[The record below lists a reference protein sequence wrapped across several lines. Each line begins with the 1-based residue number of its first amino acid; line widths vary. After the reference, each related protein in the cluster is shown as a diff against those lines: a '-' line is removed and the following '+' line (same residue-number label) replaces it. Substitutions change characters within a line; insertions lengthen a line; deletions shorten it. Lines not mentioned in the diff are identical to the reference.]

1 MRENEQ
7 LVRRW
12 RQVIGQMILRISKR
26 GVLIGAAVAILGLAG
41 ARVGR
46 VFAAS
51 FTAVHKAPRARVVI
65 VEDAQAIDTFRTRA
79 EPIREMVSE
88 GITNL
93 TRTASVTE
101 AWRTI
106 VSTQDVVGIKV
117 FSTPGANSGTRP
129 AVVAAVVE
137 GLLAAGVA
145 PKHIVVWDRQLT
157 DLRLAGYSDL
167 ATRYGI
173 RIAGS
178 QQAGYDENVYYD
190 MPLPSTLI
198 WGDLEFGKK
207 GGSIGRKSFVT
218 KLLTQEISKI
228 INITPLLNHD
238 VAGVTGNL
246 YSLAMGSVDNTI
258 RFEKEAEHL
267 AQAVPEIY
275 ALTNL
280 SDHVVLNITDALIC
294 QYEGEERGLLH
305 YSAVLNQLR
314 FSRDPVALDLLSLKE
329 LDAQRRAANAPKVKP
344 NPDLYDNA
352 ALLWLGVANTNQI
365 DIERL
370 KIPDSESQ
378 ASREFRYP

>member
-1 MRENEQ
+1 MSF
-7 LVRRW
+7 
-12 RQVIGQMILRISKR
+12 RISKR
-26 GVLIGAAVAILGLAG
+26 GVLLVAGLALLGMAGAQVFRVFGAA
-41 ARVGR
+41 
-46 VFAAS
+46 
-51 FTAVHKAPRARVVI
+51 FTAGHTAPRARVVI
-65 VEDAQAIDTFRTRA
+65 VEDGQAIDAFRARPA
-79 EPIREMVSE
+79 PIREMVSE

-93 TRTASVTE
+93 TRTSSVPE

-145 PKHIVVWDRQLT
+145 PKHIVVWDRQIT
-157 DLRLAGYSDL
+157 DLRLAGYSEL
-167 ATRYGI
+167 AKRYGI

-218 KLLTQEISKI
+218 KLLTQDISKI
-228 INITPLLNHD
+228 INVTPLLNHD
-238 VAGVTGNL
+238 LAGVTGNL
-246 YSLAMGSVDNTI
+246 YSLAMGSVDNTV
-258 RFEKEAEHL
+258 RFEKEAGNL

-329 LDAQRRAANAPKVKP
+329 LEAQRRAANAPMVKP

-365 DIERL
+365 DIEMY
-370 KIPDSESQ
+370 KIAGSESQ
-378 ASREFRYP
+378 ALREFRYP

>member
-1 MRENEQ
+1 M
-7 LVRRW
+7 
-12 RQVIGQMILRISKR
+12 SKR
-26 GVLIGAAVAILGLAG
+26 ALLTATAMAILAMAG
-41 ARVGR
+41 ASMCR

-51 FTAVHKAPRARVVI
+51 FTRGHTPPRARVVI
-65 VEDAQAIDTFRTRA
+65 VEDSRAIDAFRPRP
-79 EPIREMVSE
+79 ERIREMVSE

-93 TRTASVTE
+93 TRTTSVTDG
-101 AWRTI
+101 WRTL

-137 GLLAAGVA
+137 ELLAAGVA
-145 PKHIVVWDRQLT
+145 PRKIIVWDRSLT
-157 DLRLAGYSDL
+157 ELRLAGFFEL

-173 RIAGS
+173 RVAAS
-178 QQAGYDENVYYD
+178 QQAGFDENAYYD
-190 MPLPSTLI
+190 TPLPGTLI

-207 GGSIGRKSFVT
+207 GGSVGRKSFVT
-218 KLLTQEISKI
+218 KLLTQDVSKI

-238 VAGVTGNL
+238 LAGVTGNL
-246 YSLAMGSVDNTI
+246 YSLAMGSVDNTV
-258 RFEKEAEHL
+258 RFEKEADHL

-365 DIERL
+365 DIEML
-370 KIPDSESQ
+370 KMPGGESQ
-378 ASREFRYP
+378 ALREFRYP

>member
-1 MRENEQ
+1 MSF
-7 LVRRW
+7 
-12 RQVIGQMILRISKR
+12 RISKR
-26 GVLIGAAVAILGLAG
+26 GVLIATVAILAMAG
-41 ARVGR
+41 ARMFQ
-46 VFAAS
+46 VFGAS
-51 FTAVHKAPRARVVI
+51 FTAGHTAPRARVVI
-65 VEDAQAIDTFRTRA
+65 VEDARAIDAFRPRA

-93 TRTASVTE
+93 TRTASVPE

-137 GLLAAGVA
+137 GLLAAGVT
-145 PKHIVVWDRQLT
+145 PQHIVVWDRQLT

-167 ATRYGI
+167 AKRYGI

-178 QQAGYDENVYYD
+178 QQAGYDENAYYD
-190 MPLPSTLI
+190 MPLPGTLI

-207 GGSIGRKSFVT
+207 GASTGRKSFVS

-238 VAGVTGNL
+238 LAGVTGNL
-246 YSLAMGSVDNTI
+246 YSLAMGSVDNTV

-280 SDHVVLNITDALIC
+280 SDHVVLNIIDALIC

-329 LDAQRRAANAPKVKP
+329 LDGQRRAANAPKVKP

-365 DIERL
+365 DIEML
-370 KIPDSESQ
+370 KIPVNEPR
-378 ASREFRYP
+378 ASSEFRYP

>member
-1 MRENEQ
+1 MSF
-7 LVRRW
+7 
-12 RQVIGQMILRISKR
+12 RISKS
-26 GVLIGAAVAILGLAG
+26 GVLIAAVALLGMTG
-41 ARVGR
+41 AQLCR
-46 VFAAS
+46 VFGAA
-51 FTAVHKAPRARVVI
+51 FTAGHTAPRARVVI
-65 VEDAQAIDTFRTRA
+65 VEDAQAIDAFRTRQ

-93 TRTASVTE
+93 TGTGSVPE

-137 GLLAAGVA
+137 GLLAAGVT

-167 ATRYGI
+167 ANRYGI

-178 QQAGYDENVYYD
+178 QQTGYDENVYYD

-246 YSLAMGSVDNTI
+246 YSLAMGSVDNTV
-258 RFEKEAEHL
+258 RFEREAEHL

-370 KIPDSESQ
+370 TIPLNEPR
-378 ASREFRYP
+378 ASSEFRYP

>member
-1 MRENEQ
+1 M
-7 LVRRW
+7 
-12 RQVIGQMILRISKR
+12 
-26 GVLIGAAVAILGLAG
+26 LGLTG
-41 ARVGR
+41 ARMCR

-51 FTAVHKAPRARVVI
+51 FTAGHTPPRARVVI
-65 VEDAQAIDTFRTRA
+65 VEDGRAIDAFRTRS

-93 TRTASVTE
+93 TQTATVPD

-145 PKHIVVWDRQLT
+145 PKHIIVWDRQLT

-167 ATRYGI
+167 AKRYGI

-178 QQAGYDENVYYD
+178 QQAGFDENVYYD
-190 MPLPSTLI
+190 TPLPSTLI

-238 VAGVTGNL
+238 LAGVTGNL

-258 RFEKEAEHL
+258 RFEKEADHL

-305 YSAVLNQLR
+305 YSTVLNQLR
-314 FSRDPVALDLLSLKE
+314 FSRDPVALDLLSVKE
-329 LDAQRRAANAPKVKP
+329 LDKQRRAASAPTVKP

-365 DIERL
+365 DIEKL
-370 KIPDSESQ
+370 KIPGSESQ

>member
-1 MRENEQ
+1 MSC
-7 LVRRW
+7 
-12 RQVIGQMILRISKR
+12 RISKR
-26 GVLIGAAVAILGLAG
+26 GVLIAATVAMLGTAG
-41 ARVGR
+41 ARMCQ
-46 VFAAS
+46 VFAATFS
-51 FTAVHKAPRARVVI
+51 AGHTTPRARVVI
-65 VEDAQAIDTFRTRA
+65 VEDARAIDAFRPR
-79 EPIREMVSE
+79 PDRIREMVNE

-93 TRTASVTE
+93 TRTASV
-101 AWRTI
+101 ADGWRTL

-117 FSTPGANSGTRP
+117 FSAPGANSGTRP

-137 GLLAAGVA
+137 GLLAAGLA
-145 PKHIVVWDRQLT
+145 PKHIVVWDRHLT
-157 DLRLAGYSDL
+157 DLRLAGFSEL

-178 QQAGYDENVYYD
+178 QQSGYDEDAYYD
-190 MPLPSTLI
+190 MPLPGTLI

-218 KLLTQEISKI
+218 KLLTRDVSKI

-246 YSLAMGSVDNTI
+246 YSLSMGSVDNTI
-258 RFEKEAEHL
+258 RFESEADHL

-305 YSAVLNQLR
+305 YSTVLNQIR

-329 LDAQRRAANAPKVKP
+329 LDAQRRVSNAPKVKP

-365 DIERL
+365 DMEVL
-370 KIPDSESQ
+370 KIPVNEPR

>member
-1 MRENEQ
+1 
-7 LVRRW
+7 
-12 RQVIGQMILRISKR
+12 MIFRITKR
-26 GVLIGAAVAILGLAG
+26 GVLIGAAVAMLGLVG
-41 ARVGR
+41 ARTCR
-46 VFAAS
+46 VLAAS
-51 FTAVHKAPRARVVI
+51 FTAGHTAPRARVVI
-65 VEDAQAIDTFRTRA
+65 VEDARAIDAFRTRP

-93 TRTASVTE
+93 TRTASVPQ

-137 GLLAAGVA
+137 GLLAAGVT
-145 PKHIVVWDRQLT
+145 PKHIIVWDRQLT
-157 DLRLAGYSDL
+157 DLRLAGYSEM
-167 ATRYGI
+167 AKRYGI

-246 YSLAMGSVDNTI
+246 YSLAIGSVDNTV
-258 RFEKEAEHL
+258 RFEREAEHL

-329 LDAQRRAANAPKVKP
+329 LNAQRRAANAPKVKP

-352 ALLWLGVANTNQI
+352 ALLWLGVGNTNQI
-365 DIERL
+365 DIEMF
-370 KIPDSESQ
+370 KIPGSESQ

>member
-1 MRENEQ
+1 MSF
-7 LVRRW
+7 
-12 RQVIGQMILRISKR
+12 RISKR
-26 GVLIGAAVAILGLAG
+26 GILIVSALAILGMTG
-41 ARVGR
+41 ARMCR

-51 FTAVHKAPRARVVI
+51 FTGGHKAARARVVI
-65 VEDAQAIDTFRTRA
+65 VEDARAIDAFRPRP
-79 EPIREMVSE
+79 ERIREMVSE

-93 TRTASVTE
+93 TRTASVVD
-101 AWRTI
+101 AWRTL

-117 FSTPGANSGTRP
+117 FSAPGGNSGTRP

-137 GLLAAGVA
+137 GLLAAGLA
-145 PKHIVVWDRQLT
+145 PRHIVVWDKNLT
-157 DLRLAGYSDL
+157 ELRLAGFSEL

-173 RIAGS
+173 RIAAS
-178 QQAGYDENVYYD
+178 QQAGYDENAYYD
-190 MPLPSTLI
+190 TPLPGTLI

-207 GGSIGRKSFVT
+207 GGSVGRKSYVT
-218 KLLTQEISKI
+218 KLLTQDISKI

-238 VAGVTGNL
+238 LAGVTGNL
-246 YSLAMGSVDNTI
+246 YSLAMGSVDNTV
-258 RFEKEAEHL
+258 RFEKEAEYL

-280 SDHVVLNITDALIC
+280 SDHVALNITDALIC

-305 YSAVLNQLR
+305 YSAVLNELR
-314 FSRDPVALDLLSLKE
+314 FSRDPVALDLLSLKA

-370 KIPDSESQ
+370 TIPGNGPQ
-378 ASREFRYP
+378 ALREFRYP

>member
-1 MRENEQ
+1 MSFRF
-7 LVRRW
+7 
-12 RQVIGQMILRISKR
+12 SKR
-26 GVLIGAAVAILGLAG
+26 KTSRAVQAALLTLLFVGLVCGFGVAFSADHTPA
-41 ARVGR
+41 
-46 VFAAS
+46 
-51 FTAVHKAPRARVVI
+51 RARVVI
-65 VEDAQAIDTFRTRA
+65 VQDSHATDAFRPRSDRIRA
-79 EPIREMVSE
+79 MVAE

-93 TRTASVTE
+93 TRTASVPL

-117 FSTPGANSGTRP
+117 FSAPGANSGTRP

-137 GLLAAGVA
+137 GLLAAGVP
-145 PKHIVVWDRQLT
+145 PKHIVVWDKKT
-157 DLRLAGYSDL
+157 TELRLAGFYDL

-173 RIAGS
+173 RVAAS
-178 QQAGYDENVYYD
+178 AQAGYDEKVYYD
-190 MPLPSTLI
+190 TPVPGSLI

-207 GGSIGRKSFVT
+207 GEGIGRKSFVT
-218 KLLTQEISKI
+218 RLLTQDISKI

-238 VAGVTGNL
+238 LAGVTGNL
-246 YSLAMGSVDNTI
+246 YSLAMGSVDNTV
-258 RFEKEAEHL
+258 RFDTDPDHL

-280 SDHVVLNITDALIC
+280 SDHVALNITDALIC

-305 YSAVLNQLR
+305 YSTVLNQLR

-329 LDAQRRAANAPKVKP
+329 LDSQRRAANAPKTKP

-365 DIERL
+365 DIEML
-370 KIPDSESQ
+370 KLPSENAQSTP
-378 ASREFRYP
+378 EFRYP

>member
-1 MRENEQ
+1 MSF
-7 LVRRW
+7 
-12 RQVIGQMILRISKR
+12 RISKR
-26 GVLIGAAVAILGLAG
+26 GILIVATVAMLSLPGVRMFQIFGAA
-41 ARVGR
+41 
-46 VFAAS
+46 
-51 FTAVHKAPRARVVI
+51 FTAGHTAPRARVVI
-65 VEDAQAIDTFRTRA
+65 VQDSQATDAFRARP
-79 EPIREMVSE
+79 ERIREMVSE

-93 TRTASVTE
+93 TRTPSVPD

-117 FSTPGANSGTRP
+117 FSAPGANSGTRP

-145 PKHIVVWDRQLT
+145 PKHIVVWDRQIT
-157 DLRLAGYSDL
+157 ELRLAGFYDL
-167 ATRYGI
+167 AKRYGI
-173 RIAGS
+173 RIAAS
-178 QQAGYDENVYYD
+178 QQAGYDEKAYYD
-190 MPLPSTLI
+190 MPLPGTLI

-207 GGSIGRKSFVT
+207 GGSIGRKSFVS
-218 KLLTQEISKI
+218 KLLTRDISKI

-238 VAGVTGNL
+238 LAGVTGNL
-246 YSLAMGSVDNTI
+246 YSLAMGSVDNTV

-267 AQAVPEIY
+267 AQVVPEIY

-305 YSAVLNQLR
+305 YSAVLDQLR

-352 ALLWLGVANTNQI
+352 ALLWLGVGNTNQI
-365 DIERL
+365 DIEML
-370 KIPDSESQ
+370 KISANEPQ
-378 ASREFRYP
+378 AAHEFRYP

>member
-1 MRENEQ
+1 
-7 LVRRW
+7 
-12 RQVIGQMILRISKR
+12 
-26 GVLIGAAVAILGLAG
+26 
-41 ARVGR
+41 
-46 VFAAS
+46 
-51 FTAVHKAPRARVVI
+51 
-65 VEDAQAIDTFRTRA
+65 
-79 EPIREMVSE
+79 
-88 GITNL
+88 
-93 TRTASVTE
+93 
-101 AWRTI
+101 
-106 VSTQDVVGIKV
+106 
-117 FSTPGANSGTRP
+117 
-129 AVVAAVVE
+129 
-137 GLLAAGVA
+137 
-145 PKHIVVWDRQLT
+145 
-157 DLRLAGYSDL
+157 GYSEL
-167 ATRYGI
+167 AKRYGI

-178 QQAGYDENVYYD
+178 QQAGYDENAYYD
-190 MPLPSTLI
+190 MPLPSTLV

-207 GGSIGRKSFVT
+207 GGSIGRESFVT
-218 KLLTQEISKI
+218 KLLTEDIWKM
-228 INITPLLNHD
+228 INIIPLLSD
-238 VAGVTGNL
+238 YPSGVTGNL

-258 RFEKEAEHL
+258 RFEKEAGNL

-370 KIPDSESQ
+370 TIPLNESR
-378 ASREFRYP
+378 ASSEFRYP

>member
-1 MRENEQ
+1 
-7 LVRRW
+7 
-12 RQVIGQMILRISKR
+12 
-26 GVLIGAAVAILGLAG
+26 LIAATLALLGIAG
-41 ARVGR
+41 ARMYR

-51 FTAVHKAPRARVVI
+51 FTAGHTPPRARVVI
-65 VEDAQAIDTFRTRA
+65 VEDAQAIDAFRPRPA
-79 EPIREMVSE
+79 PIREMVSE

-93 TRTASVTE
+93 TRTASVPE

-137 GLLAAGVA
+137 GLLAAGLT

-167 ATRYGI
+167 AKRYGI

-178 QQAGYDENVYYD
+178 QQAGYDENVSYD
-190 MPLPSTLI
+190 MPLPGTLI

-207 GGSIGRKSFVT
+207 GERIGRKSFVT
-218 KLLTQEISKI
+218 KLLTQDISKI

-238 VAGVTGNL
+238 LAGVTGNL
-246 YSLAMGSVDNTI
+246 YSLAMGSVDNTV
-258 RFEKEAEHL
+258 RFEREAEHL

-365 DIERL
+365 DIEMVKISGSEPQAL
-370 KIPDSESQ
+370 K
-378 ASREFRYP
+378 EFRYP

>member
-1 MRENEQ
+1 
-7 LVRRW
+7 LVAAALVMLGITGARMF
-12 RQVIGQMILRISKR
+12 QVF
-26 GVLIGAAVAILGLAG
+26 GAA
-41 ARVGR
+41 
-46 VFAAS
+46 
-51 FTAVHKAPRARVVI
+51 FTTGHTPPRARVVI
-65 VEDAQAIDTFRTRA
+65 VEDARAIDAFRARP

-93 TRTASVTE
+93 TRTASVRE

-157 DLRLAGYSDL
+157 DLRLAGYSEL
-167 ATRYGI
+167 AKRYGI

-218 KLLTQEISKI
+218 KLLTQDISKI

-238 VAGVTGNL
+238 LAGVTGNL
-246 YSLAMGSVDNTI
+246 YSLSMGSVDNTI
-258 RFEKEAEHL
+258 RFEKEAGNL

-329 LDAQRRAANAPKVKP
+329 LDGQRRAANAPKVKP

-365 DIERL
+365 DIEMH
-370 KIPDSESQ
+370 KISQNESR
-378 ASREFRYP
+378 ASSEFRYP

>member
-1 MRENEQ
+1 
-7 LVRRW
+7 VSSA
-12 RQVIGQMILRISKR
+12 IC
-26 GVLIGAAVAILGLAG
+26 AATVAG
-41 ARVGR
+41 
-46 VFAAS
+46 
-51 FTAVHKAPRARVVI
+51 P
-65 VEDAQAIDTFRTRA
+65 
-79 EPIREMVSE
+79 
-88 GITNL
+88 
-93 TRTASVTE
+93 
-101 AWRTI
+101 
-106 VSTQDVVGIKV
+106 
-117 FSTPGANSGTRP
+117 
-129 AVVAAVVE
+129 E
-137 GLLAAGVA
+137 GLLAAGVT
-145 PKHIVVWDRQLT
+145 PQHIVVWDRQLT

-280 SDHVVLNITDALIC
+280 SDHVALNITDALIC

-370 KIPDSESQ
+370 KIPESESQ